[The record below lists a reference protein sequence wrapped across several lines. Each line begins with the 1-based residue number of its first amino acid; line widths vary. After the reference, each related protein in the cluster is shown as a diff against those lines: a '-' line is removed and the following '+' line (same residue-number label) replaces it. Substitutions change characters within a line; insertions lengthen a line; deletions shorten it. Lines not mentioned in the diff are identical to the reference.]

1 MTTEQHKQDYEQAHA
16 AAREAEA
23 LRVAALDALR
33 AAQKRGKP
41 SRVRRAAWRYNDA
54 AWAAYRAAGAKHLAF
69 VAGVRARAEK

>member
-33 AAQKRGKP
+33 AAQTVGKP
-41 SRVRRAAWRYNDA
+41 SRVRRAAWRYNEA
-54 AWAAYRAAGAKHLAF
+54 ARAAFRAAGAKHLAWM
-69 VAGVRARAEK
+69 AGVMARAEK